1 MAVSF
6 KSSSSGSSGK
16 SRAPKTNVFSGAAMK
31 PMSGSWKKK
40 VLTSLAGLLGVLS
53 FVIGYGY
60 FQLTAKLPKS
70 AFHGRINIAA
80 QEAAE
85 KYQIFQEALRQKQKG
100 FAPFSELQ
108 LNAYLKENVMPKEG
122 ALPLKSTT
130 TGFSQITPVAL
141 KNISLK
147 LEPPT
152 LLEWKAHVEVKWLGT
167 THDLFL
173 RRQMELIASMDSVD
187 WREKRMMA
195 GNVQIPEA
203 YRSYFTPV
211 WDEIMEPFTD
221 ELKEIVTAPFVRII
235 YNKELKENEIQ
246 LFTVSKRD
254 GFGKSSQDKEE

>member
-31 PMSGSWKKK
+31 PMYGSWKKK
-40 VLTSLAGLLGVLS
+40 VLISLAGLVGVFS
-53 FVIGYGY
+53 FIIGYGY

-100 FAPFSELQ
+100 FAPFSQLQ

-122 ALPLKSTT
+122 ALPLKSKATA
-130 TGFSQITPVAL
+130 FHQPEPVAL
-141 KNISLK
+141 KNISLT
-147 LEPPT
+147 LEPPS
-152 LLEWKAHVEVKWLGT
+152 LLEWKAHVEVKWFGVS
-167 THDLFL
+167 HDLYL
-173 RRQMELIASMDSVD
+173 RRQMELFASMDDVD

-195 GNVQIPEA
+195 GNLEIPEG
-203 YRSYFTPV
+203 YKSYFTPV
-211 WDEIMEPFTD
+211 WDEIMEPFTA
-221 ELKEIVTAPFVRII
+221 EIEEIVTAPFVRII

-246 LFTVSKRD
+246 LFTVSKRE
-254 GFGKSSQDKEE
+254 GFGKPSQDSEE